1 MNVNDDL
8 DPVETDEWTDA
19 RRAVQQYRDAGNTN
33 FAVRGLVHQANGA
46 PHANV

>member
-8 DPVETDEWTDA
+8 DPVETSEWTDA
-19 RRAVQQYRDAGNTN
+19 LHAVQQHRGADNTN
-33 FAVRGLVHQANGA
+33 FAVCSLVHQANGA